1 MNIRPQLIRFR
12 LAVGATVLIA
22 SAVASHDRQAS
33 AQGDANQIVP
43 ANAYKDLKWRM
54 VGASRGGRVTAFS
67 GVRQQPHTFYHGAT
81 GGCVWKTENA
91 GITWAPVGDGQ
102 IATGSIG
109 SIDVAPSNP
118 NHVWVGTGSAAIRS
132 NVIIGR
138 GVYKSTDA
146 GRNFQF
152 MGLKE
157 SGQIGGLR
165 VHPTNPDVVWF
176 AALGSPYG
184 PNEERGIFKTTDGGK
199 TWRKVLYVDTE
210 HGGRDIEVDWQNP
223 NVLYAAIYRG
233 FRKGWDIISGGPS
246 DKGGIY
252 KSTDGGDTWKHI
264 TAGLPQP
271 LIGKID
277 LDIARSN
284 PKVLYAMVE
293 GLNEQGGLYKS
304 ADAGESWT
312 LVNNQQRLRARPFYF
327 HYVNVNPKN
336 ENDVFVNELGFHKS
350 TDGGKTFTSI
360 STPHGDNHGMWINP
374 DNPEI
379 ILQVNDGGANVSL
392 NGGKSWSTILN
403 QPTAEYYMVAVD
415 EQYPYRLYVPQQD
428 NSTLIIPSSSPY
440 SWGLDHPAAV
450 WQQASGC
457 ETGQIWARK
466 DGKTVW
472 GSCKGEV
479 GRYNVD
485 TGQEKHY
492 WVYPQNRY
500 GHDPDEIKYRFPRQ
514 TVVYVSPHDERIV
527 YQASHVLHRSTD
539 EGVTWETISPD
550 LTAHEPQYQIV
561 PGNPI
566 TRDVTGEEVYSSIYA
581 MVESRLEKGVIWVGA
596 NDGPVSVTRD
606 NGKTWK
612 NVTPKGLAPGGRV
625 QTIEDSPHRRGTAFV
640 SIYRYMREHDLK
652 PYLYKTTDYGETW
665 TLLTDGKNGIPI
677 DHPVHVAREDPAR
690 EGLLYAGTEF
700 GMFVSFNGGK
710 NWQSLQQNL
719 PATPMTD
726 IRVHR
731 NDLVLSTMGRSLWI
745 MDNITPLQQLASMVV
760 TPSPTNIQQ
769 ARRRADMTLVVRH
782 PYDGRVTGEHAR
794 AMLLPASVAD
804 PVGPAEN
811 HRDTQRIAP
820 DASTVLRRL
829 ETRGEALVA
838 AAAIQATGSLPPV
851 YLFQPRD
858 TIRYRTS
865 ASQGGNGDPE
875 YPAPAAHIDV
885 WFAAPP
891 AAETRLELLD
901 GKGQVVRSF
910 GVGAARGPAA
920 GQEMRA
926 PFGRGGG
933 GASSLR
939 GEAGMQRFN
948 WDMRYPGVNN
958 GGGGP
963 MAPPGKYSARLTA
976 GSYNATRSF
985 ELKADPRVLKDNVTQ
1000 ADMEEQF
1007 AFLIKVRDAIS
1018 DARRLAQQVDEA
1030 MKKASVSNPRPA
1042 TPGVRTLDEKFE
1054 HPIQRVWARL
1064 NDLPGIY
1071 TQPMLLSQ
1079 LQNVQRMVGQA
1090 DQKVGKD
1097 AIDRFNDLLKEL
1109 DAVKADVAKLQ

>member
-1 MNIRPQLIRFR
+1 MITHTRFPRR
-12 LAVGATVLIA
+12 LASAIV
-22 SAVASHDRQAS
+22 AVALVAVSAPERRAQ

-43 ANAYKDLKWRM
+43 ASAYKDLKWRM
-54 VGASRGGRVTAFS
+54 VGASRGGRVTAFA

-81 GGCVWKTENA
+81 GGGVWKTEDA
-91 GITWAPVGDGQ
+91 GITWTPIGDGQ
-102 IATGSIG
+102 FATGSIG

-118 NHVWVGTGSAAIRS
+118 NHVWVGT

-138 GVYKSTDA
+138 GVYKSIDA

-152 MGLKE
+152 MGLRE
-157 SGQIGGLR
+157 SGQIGGVR
-165 VHPTNPDVVWF
+165 VHPTNPDIVWL
-176 AALGSPYG
+176 AALGSPYS
-184 PNEERGIFKTTDGGK
+184 PNEERGIFKTSDGGK
-199 TWRKVLYVDTE
+199 TWRKVLYVDNE

-223 NVLYAAIYRG
+223 NVLYAAMYRG

-252 KSTDGGDTWKHI
+252 KSSDGGETWKHI

-284 PKVLYAMVE
+284 PNVLYAMVE
-293 GLNEQGGLYKS
+293 GSNEQGGLYKS
-304 ADAGESWT
+304 ANAGGAWT
-312 LVNNQQRLRARPFYF
+312 LVNNQARLRARPFYF
-327 HYVNVNPKN
+327 HYVSVNPKN
-336 ENDVFVNELGFHKS
+336 ENEVFVNELGFHKS

-360 STPHGDNHGMWINP
+360 STPHGDNHGVWINP

-379 ILQVNDGGANVSL
+379 MLQVNDGGANVTL
-392 NGGKSWSTILN
+392 NGGKSWSTQLN
-403 QPTAEYYMVAVD
+403 QPTAEYYMVSVD

-428 NSTLIIPSSSPY
+428 NTTLIIPSISPY
-440 SWGLDHPAAV
+440 SWGLDHPAEM

-472 GSCKGEV
+472 GACKGEV
-479 GRYNVD
+479 GRYNVE
-485 TGQEKHY
+485 TGQEQHY

-514 TVVYVSPHDERIV
+514 TVVYVSPHDERVV
-527 YQASHVLHRSTD
+527 YQASHVLHRSID
-539 EGVTWETISPD
+539 EGATWETISPD

-561 PGNPI
+561 PGTPI

-581 MVESRLEKGVIWVGA
+581 MIESRLEKGVIWVGA

-652 PYLYKTTDYGETW
+652 PYVYKTTDYGETW

-677 DHPVHVAREDPAR
+677 DHPVHVVREDPAR

-710 NWQSLQQNL
+710 NWQTLQQNL

-726 IRVHR
+726 IKVHR

-745 MDNITPLQQLASMVV
+745 LDDVTPLQQLATMVS
-760 TPSPTNIQQ
+760 TPTPTNVQQ
-769 ARRRADMTLVVRH
+769 APPRS
-782 PYDGRVTGEHAR
+782 
-794 AMLLPASVAD
+794 AMLSVATNQ
-804 PVGPAEN
+804 G
-811 HRDTQRIAP
+811 
-820 DASTVLRRL
+820 ASANGT
-829 ETRGEALVA
+829 
-838 AAAIQATGSLPPV
+838 LPPI

-865 ASQGGNGDPE
+865 PSQGGNGDPE
-875 YPAPAAHIDV
+875 YPAPAAHIDL
-885 WFAAPP
+885 WFAAAP
-891 AAETRLELLD
+891 AADTKLELLD

-910 GVGAARGPAA
+910 GLAAAHGAGAAQDMRGPV
-920 GQEMRA
+920 R
-926 PFGRGGG
+926 RGGSG
-933 GASSLR
+933 TPSLR
-939 GEAGMQRFN
+939 GEPGMQRFN

-1007 AFLIKVRDAIS
+1007 AFLLKVRDAIN
-1018 DARRLAQQVDEA
+1018 DARRIAQQVDEA
-1030 MKKASVSNPRPA
+1030 MKKASVPSPGPANPGA
-1042 TPGVRTLDEKFE
+1042 RTLDEKFE
-1054 HPIQRVWARL
+1054 HPLQRAWARL

-1097 AIDRFNDLLKEL
+1097 AIDRFSDLLKEL
-1109 DAVKADVAKLQ
+1109 DAIKSDVAKLQ